1 MSEWPI
7 ADEDDPDVDD
17 NDGGYRDGAD
27 LRFPAA
33 ALKVIEKEIAK

>member
-17 NDGGYRDGAD
+17 NDGGYRDGS
-27 LRFPAA
+27 
-33 ALKVIEKEIAK
+33 EIGNLWLLV